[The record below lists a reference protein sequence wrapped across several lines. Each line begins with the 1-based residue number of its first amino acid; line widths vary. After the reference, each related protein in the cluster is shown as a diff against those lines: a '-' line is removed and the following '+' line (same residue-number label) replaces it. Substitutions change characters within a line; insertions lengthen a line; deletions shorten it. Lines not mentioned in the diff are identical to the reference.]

1 MRKIALVGFDN
12 LLGKCLE
19 LVLKSILNESASICP
34 VTEEKIRKDYAY
46 NLIILHSDKATSD
59 SSVISLVRK
68 LRKNKCLTPIITFV
82 FSDKNMH
89 RVFSEKAH
97 VLLTYPFMIDNLKKI
112 LLHIKQLNPGDI
124 DFIQER
130 FYDEKYRET
139 LSGAIMHAVSHKDW
153 GKVESELTE
162 FEKCFGRNKS
172 LTNLL
177 TERIETKSDWENLLK
192 NTKKGN

>member
-19 LVLKSILNESASICP
+19 LVLKNILNESASICP
-34 VTEEKIRKDYAY
+34 VTEEKIRTDFAY
-46 NLIILHSDKATSD
+46 DFIILHADKATPD
-59 SSVISLVRK
+59 SSVISLVRE
-68 LRKNKCLTPIITFV
+68 LRKNKCLSPIITFV

-97 VLLTYPFMIDNLKKI
+97 MLLTYPFMIDNFKKI
-112 LLHIKQLNPGDI
+112 LLHITQLNPGDI

-130 FYDEKYRET
+130 FCDEKYRET
-139 LSGAIMHAVSHKDW
+139 LSGAILHAVSHKDW
-153 GKVESELTE
+153 RKVESELTE

-172 LTNLL
+172 LANLL
-177 TERIETKSDWENLLK
+177 TKRIETKSDWENLLR